1 MSGPTPLERYL
12 ERSEQVTVRE
22 IVTPEGVPL
31 HFVVAPPGARV
42 WGFFLD
48 GLIVAGLLLGTG
60 LAVLP
65 LVFAGLQSL
74 AMMIFL
80 LANFLIRQFYF
91 VFFEIRWK
99 GSTPGKRAARI
110 RVIDRRGGPL
120 RPEAVFARNLTRE
133 VEFFIPLLV
142 VMAPTQL
149 LPGRPGWAVLLA
161 IAWLFIFAFL
171 PLFNCDRLRVGD
183 VVGGTLVVLAPKE
196 SLLGEL
202 AGSGAA
208 GPAEPEVYEFT
219 PEQLAIYGIYEL
231 QVLED
236 VLRGRG
242 RTNPEA
248 ILIVTEKI
256 KRKIRWSPS
265 RWRVDPERFLRDFY
279 AAQRAR
285 LEKRM
290 LLGDRRESKE
300 S

>member
-91 VFFEIRWK
+91 VFFEIRWQ

-171 PLFNCDRLRVGD
+171 PLFNRDRLRVGD